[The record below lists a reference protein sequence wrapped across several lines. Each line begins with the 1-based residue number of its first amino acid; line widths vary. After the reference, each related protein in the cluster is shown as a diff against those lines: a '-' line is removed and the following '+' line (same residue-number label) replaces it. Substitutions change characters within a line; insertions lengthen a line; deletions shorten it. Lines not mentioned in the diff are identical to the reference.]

1 MTDQPFHPPDGYH
14 CVRCGLDSLSVPSGD
29 FLDWEVSGV
38 DDRVIVCPECMST
51 GKPALDAVKV
61 ALLALADVP
70 RTSADNTFEDS
81 AAREAVMG
89 VLAPI
94 ERPRLK

>member
-1 MTDQPFHPPDGYH
+1 MTDQLPQPPDGYH
-14 CVRCGLDSLSVPSGD
+14 CVRCGLDSLSVPSNA
-29 FLDWEVSGV
+29 FLDWEVSCV
-38 DDRVIVCPECMST
+38 DDRVIVCPDCMST
-51 GKPALDAVKV
+51 GQPAVDAIEV

-70 RTSADNTFEDS
+70 RTPADNTFEDP

-94 ERPRLK
+94 ERPRLN